1 MPALAEALERCSETT
16 WLCMENAA
24 GTGDTVGRSLEEL
37 AAIYDAL
44 DGHERL
50 GVCLDSCHLFASGY
64 DVTDAGRA
72 RPRGRASS
80 TARSASTACAAC
92 T

>member
-1 MPALAEALERCSETT
+1 
-16 WLCMENAA
+16 MENTA
-24 GTGDTVGRSLEEL
+24 GAGDTIGRSLEEL

-44 DGHERL
+44 DRHPRL

-64 DVTDAGRA
+64 DVTDPAA
-72 RPRGRASS
+72 LDDAARASS
-80 TARSASTACAAC
+80 TARSASTGCAAC

>member
-1 MPALAEALERCSETT
+1 
-16 WLCMENAA
+16 MENTA

-37 AAIYDAL
+37 AAIYQAVDR
-44 DGHERL
+44 HERL

-64 DVTDAGRA
+64 DVTKPAVLDEVLG
-72 RPRGRASS
+72 SS
-80 TARSASTACAAC
+80 TARSASSACAAC